1 MSFSNRTWNMWH
13 MTLALKGKYEYN
25 LMCEKIYAVLN
36 DYQYMAAALLRTPPN
51 VFPIFYNETGWTF
64 TGMKWVC
71 FGISCMFLLNII
83 WNWRKIAFQTCEK
96 TMEHG
101 IIIFHPLYFIP
112 KNGLDALFIL
122 PTLQNLVET
131 NSLFESER
139 IRMFATIH
147 NIQTPWTYKLCT
159 WPPCII
165 HLHELWPKDLA
176 PHPFLV
182 LLIPSSWIN
191 ACEGFSHI
199 CISLIII

>member
-83 WNWRKIAFQTCEK
+83 WNWRKIAFQKCEK

-122 PTLQNLVET
+122 PTLQNLFET
-131 NSLFESER
+131 ESLFESEWTCMCLQQFTIFR
-139 IRMFATIH
+139 LLELTNFALDH
-147 NIQTPWTYKLCT
+147 PVLYTYMNCDQRT
-159 WPPCII
+159 WPLT
-165 HLHELWPKDLA
+165 H
-176 PHPFLV
+176 F
-182 LLIPSSWIN
+182 
-191 ACEGFSHI
+191 
-199 CISLIII
+199 

>member
-1 MSFSNRTWNMWH
+1 
-13 MTLALKGKYEYN
+13 
-25 LMCEKIYAVLN
+25 MCEKIYAVLN

-71 FGISCMFLLNII
+71 FGISYIFLLNII
-83 WNWRKIAFQTCEK
+83 WNFRKIVIQECEK
-96 TMEHG
+96 TIEHG
-101 IIIFHPLYFIP
+101 IILFHPLYFIP
-112 KNGLDALFIL
+112 KMGLMHFLFYL
-122 PTLQNLVET
+122 
-131 NSLFESER
+131 LFKICSKQSR
-139 IRMFATIH
+139 CSKVNWNCMFATIH